1 MNKEGILKN
10 PVATVDII
18 IEIPY
23 FKNNYSSTAY
33 TGVVIIERKNKPFG
47 LALPGGFVD
56 EWEYLWHA
64 AIREA
69 KEEVSLDIELV
80 EQFYVY
86 SGPKRD
92 ARLSAVSTVFIAT
105 ASGEPVAA
113 DDAKKVS
120 VVPIQE
126 LLEMAQAG
134 AFVFDHNEIIQD
146 YIYYKKTSKRP
157 GSKR

>member
-1 MNKEGILKN
+1 MNKEGVFKN

-18 IEIPY
+18 IEVP
-23 FKNNYSSTAY
+23 K
-33 TGVVIIERKNKPFG
+33 GVVIIERKNKPFG

-69 KEEVSLDIELV
+69 KEEVSLDVELL

-92 ARLSAVSTVFIAT
+92 ARISAVSTVFIARADGT
-105 ASGEPVAA
+105 PTAA
-113 DDAKKVS
+113 DDAKKVF
-120 VVPIQE
+120 VVSREE
-126 LLEMAQAG
+126 LLSMANNE
-134 AFVFDHNEIIQD
+134 AFVFDHNDIVKD
-146 YIYYKKTSKRP
+146 YLYYRHSGKRP
-157 GSKR
+157 GPKR

>member
-1 MNKEGILKN
+1 MDTYKN
-10 PVATVDII
+10 AVSTVDII
-18 IEIPY
+18 IEVPF
-23 FKNNYSSTAY
+23 FKNNYTDTAH
-33 TGVVIIERKNKPFG
+33 TGIVIIERKNKPYG
-47 LALPGGFVD
+47 LALPGGFTD
-56 EWEYLWHA
+56 YNEYLWSA

-69 KEEVSLDIELV
+69 KEEVSLDVELI
-80 EQFYVY
+80 EQFYTY

-105 ASGEPVAA
+105 ANGEPVAA

-146 YIYYKKTSKRP
+146 YIYYKKTGTRP
-157 GSKR
+157 GPKR

>member
-1 MNKEGILKN
+1 MNKEGVFKN

-18 IEIPY
+18 IEVPNGI
-23 FKNNYSSTAY
+23 
-33 TGVVIIERKNKPFG
+33 VVIERKNKPFG

-69 KEEVSLDIELV
+69 REEVSLDVELQ

-92 ARLSAVSTVFIAT
+92 ARISAVSTVFIAK
-105 ASGEPVAA
+105 ASGEPIAA
-113 DDAKKVS
+113 DDAKKVL
-120 VVPIQE
+120 VV
-126 LLEMAQAG
+126 
-134 AFVFDHNEIIQD
+134 
-146 YIYYKKTSKRP
+146 
-157 GSKR
+157 

>member
-1 MNKEGILKN
+1 MNKEGVFKN

-18 IEIPY
+18 VETPKGI
-23 FKNNYSSTAY
+23 
-33 TGVVIIERKNKPFG
+33 VIIERKNKPNG

-69 KEEVSLDIELV
+69 KEEISLDVELL

-92 ARLSAVSTVFIAT
+92 ARISAVSTVFLAR
-105 ASGEPVAA
+105 ASGDPVAA
-113 DDAKKVS
+113 DDAKRVM
-120 VVPIQE
+120 VVDPVE
-126 LLEMAQAG
+126 LAAMAEAG
-134 AFVFDHNEIIQD
+134 AFVFDHNEIIKD
-146 YIYYKKTSKRP
+146 YLNYRQTGKRP
-157 GSKR
+157 GPLR